1 MVSAQSS
8 GPAVARRILVVD
20 DESTLVAALRY
31 TLEREGFEVVTADRG
46 DRGLSLAVERHPDLV
61 ILDVMLPGIDGF
73 EVCRLLRRRS
83 SVPILMLTAKTD
95 EVDKVVG
102 LELGADD
109 YLTKPFSMRE
119 LLARVRAMFRRS
131 EMALSPDGS
140 PDVIEVSDLK
150 FDFKRHQASRDSVPL
165 VLKPKESQLLFFL
178 VRHPGQ
184 VFTREQL
191 LDQVWGYES
200 AAGTRTVD
208 VHVRWLREKIE
219 AEPGAPRHIQTVR
232 GVGYRFEI

>member
-1 MVSAQSS
+1 
-8 GPAVARRILVVD
+8 
-20 DESTLVAALRY
+20 
-31 TLEREGFEVVTADRG
+31 
-46 DRGLSLAVERHPDLV
+46 
-61 ILDVMLPGIDGF
+61 
-73 EVCRLLRRRS
+73 
-83 SVPILMLTAKTD
+83 
-95 EVDKVVG
+95 
-102 LELGADD
+102 
-109 YLTKPFSMRE
+109 
-119 LLARVRAMFRRS
+119 MFRRS